1 MHLLFL
7 IFLFTSDYKF
17 KIVFCFCDIFLCFTS
32 KGHFVLFFLIFTL
45 VHVLS
50 SRLESLHYIQV
61 RVPFKIY
68 VCQIR

>member
-17 KIVFCFCDIFLCFTS
+17 KIVFCFCDFFCVFYIKGTFCTFIFY
-32 KGHFVLFFLIFTL
+32 FTL